1 MKRYWVRDSGM
12 MEIPR
17 AFALEEKEKSNGW
30 KIVILATEV
39 DAEHIKLSE
48 EKYQEGIVA
57 MRDAALI
64 AVGAISISRISEKMG
79 FGVFISE
86 DEINIRQAADKLLS
100 DENDIGAERAKDRK
114 NYEDA
119 LTDMV
124 KEKNEEIA
132 RLRKALECI
141 RTEIKGK
148 YTLTGLFDLIENL
161 AREALEGE

>member
-1 MKRYWVRDSGM
+1 MKRYDGY
-12 MEIPR
+12 
-17 AFALEEKEKSNGW
+17 
-30 KIVILATEV
+30 ILRFINHEGGARQQEPAEVYLASEV
-39 DAEHIKLSE
+39 D
-48 EKYQEGIVA
+48 
-57 MRDAALI
+57 
-64 AVGAISISRISEKMG
+64 
-79 FGVFISE
+79 
-86 DEINIRQAADKLLS
+86 
-100 DENDIGAERAKDRK
+100 AERAKDRK